1 MNDKPEEQPEENPNV
16 GKQFEEIMGKNFTPE
31 ESKKMEVNA
40 KYGELFGD
48 ESDNANEIAS
58 ETNAISRMHDFPAHM
73 IHYDDT
79 YGYHVKM
86 TTPRGWTHIWAG
98 GPYIEHQSRPGN
110 TEDVT
115 NMEDYSKNHDEQP
128 YYKGISMATF
138 LGHVNDFE
146 KDAEDN
152 FPNDHKPPKP

>member
-1 MNDKPEEQPEENPNV
+1 MNENDKPDDNPNV
-16 GKQFEEIMGKNFTPE
+16 GKQFEEIMGKNFTPDDE
-31 ESKKMEVNA
+31 KKMEVNS
-40 KYGELFGD
+40 KYNHLFGD
-48 ESDNANEIAS
+48 ESDTENEISS
-58 ETNAISRMHDFPAHM
+58 ETTAISRMHDFPAHM

-86 TTPRGWTHIWAG
+86 TTPRGWTHIWSG

-152 FPNDHKPPKP
+152 FPDDHKPPRN